1 MKQFLTFL
9 LAIAAVV
16 FSASTCEK
24 MEPGDYKDFTGA
36 KINLLGSWVLS
47 EVQYKTAGVIE
58 SHPVTPESVMEF
70 AEKGIG
76 YTRDMAG
83 NILDS
88 WHYVTYR
95 ASVTIFTNA
104 EWDNNR
110 SLGEDDSNYQ
120 HGKTYA
126 FHVVDENTI
135 SSEEKV
141 SSNSYIVNFFTRFN
155 PSDYRTRAVFDEEY
169 SPNTL
174 IVMYDENVG
183 KEPLVEAVKSLNA
196 EIIYD
201 YNIIPGMA
209 IRIPNGSEI
218 HRWIAYFKS
227 VKGVVS
233 VERDRIN
240 HLVEPVK
247 PRLEIM

>member
-1 MKQFLTFL
+1 MKKLISFI
-9 LAIAAVV
+9 LAVATVV

-47 EVQYKTAGVIE
+47 EVQYKT
-58 SHPVTPESVMEF
+58 
-70 AEKGIG
+70 
-76 YTRDMAG
+76 
-83 NILDS
+83 
-88 WHYVTYR
+88 
-95 ASVTIFTNA
+95 
-104 EWDNNR
+104 
-110 SLGEDDSNYQ
+110 
-120 HGKTYA
+120 
-126 FHVVDENTI
+126 
-135 SSEEKV
+135 
-141 SSNSYIVNFFTRFN
+141 
-155 PSDYRTRAVFDEEY
+155 EEY

-174 IVMYDENVG
+174 IVMYDIGVG
-183 KEPLVEAVKSLNA
+183 KEPLVEAVKSSNA

-201 YNIIPGMA
+201 YNLIPGMA

-218 HRWIAYFKS
+218 NNWIAYFKS

-247 PRLEIM
+247 PRHEIM

>member
-1 MKQFLTFL
+1 MKKFISFI
-9 LAIAAVV
+9 LAISTVV

-24 MEPGDYKDFTGA
+24 MESGDYRDFTGA
-36 KINLLGSWVLS
+36 KINLLGSWVLT

-70 AEKGIG
+70 AAKGIG

-83 NILDS
+83 EILDS
-88 WHYVTYR
+88 WHYETYR
-95 ASVTIFTNA
+95 AAVTIFTNT
-104 EWDNNR
+104 EWENNR
-110 SLGEDDSNYQ
+110 GLGEDDSQYEK
-120 HGKTYA
+120 GKTYC

-141 SSNSYIVNFFTRFN
+141 SSNSYVVSFFTRFDAADFVTK
-155 PSDYRTRAVFDEEY
+155 SFDDEMF

-174 IVMYDENVG
+174 IVMYDTDIG
-183 KEPLVEAVKSLNA
+183 KEPLVEAVKTMNA

-201 YNIIPGMA
+201 YRIIPGMA
-209 IRIPNGSEI
+209 VRIPDGTDI
-218 HRWIAYFKS
+218 RKAMVYFKD

-233 VERDRIN
+233 VERDRITR
-240 HLVEPVK
+240 LTDPVRPK
-247 PRLEIM
+247 LESM

>member
-1 MKQFLTFL
+1 MKQLISFI
-9 LAIAAVV
+9 LAAATVV

-36 KINLLGSWVLS
+36 KINLLGAWVLS
-47 EVQYKTAGVIE
+47 EVQYKTA
-58 SHPVTPESVMEF
+58 
-70 AEKGIG
+70 
-76 YTRDMAG
+76 
-83 NILDS
+83 
-88 WHYVTYR
+88 
-95 ASVTIFTNA
+95 
-104 EWDNNR
+104 
-110 SLGEDDSNYQ
+110 
-120 HGKTYA
+120 
-126 FHVVDENTI
+126 
-135 SSEEKV
+135 
-141 SSNSYIVNFFTRFN
+141 
-155 PSDYRTRAVFDEEY
+155 EY

-174 IVMYDENVG
+174 IVMYDIGVG
-183 KEPLVEAVKSLNA
+183 KEPLVEAVKSSNA

-201 YNIIPGMA
+201 YSIIPGMA

-218 HRWIAYFKS
+218 NNWIAYFKS

>member
-1 MKQFLTFL
+1 MKKYIAFI
-9 LAIAAVV
+9 LAISAVV

-24 MEPGDYKDFTGA
+24 MDPGDYRDFTGA
-36 KINLLGSWVLS
+36 KINLLGPWVLS
-47 EVQYKTAGVIE
+47 EVQYRTAGVIE
-58 SHPVTPESVMEF
+58 SHRATPESVMEF
-70 AEKGIG
+70 ARNGIG
-76 YTRDMAG
+76 YIRNMSGD
-83 NILDS
+83 ILDS
-88 WHYVTYR
+88 WHYVIYR
-95 ASVTIFTNA
+95 ASVTFFTNA

-120 HGKTYA
+120 QGKTYA
-126 FHVVDENTI
+126 FHVIDENTI

-141 SSNSYIVNFFTRFN
+141 SSNSSIVNIFTRFGQED
-155 PSDYRTRAVFDEEY
+155 SVTKMSGAEEF

-174 IVMYDENVG
+174 IIMYDTEVG
-183 KEPLVEAVKSLNA
+183 KVPLSNAVKRYGA
-196 EIIYD
+196 GIIYD
-201 YNIIPGMA
+201 YSIIPGMA
-209 IRIPNGSEI
+209 IRIPDGTDI
-218 HRWIAYFKS
+218 HKAMEYFKK

>member
-1 MKQFLTFL
+1 MKKFISFI
-9 LAIAAVV
+9 LAVAALV

-47 EVQYKTAGVIE
+47 EVQYKTAGVVE
-58 SHPVTPESVMEF
+58 SRAVTPESVMEF

-76 YTRDMAG
+76 YTRNMTG
-83 NILDS
+83 GILDS

-110 SLGEDDSNYQ
+110 GLGEDDSNYL

-126 FHVVDENTI
+126 FHVVDGNTI

-141 SSNSYIVNFFTRFN
+141 SSNSSIVNFFTRFN
-155 PSDYRTRAVFDEEY
+155 PS
-169 SPNTL
+169 
-174 IVMYDENVG
+174 EN
-183 KEPLVEAVKSLNA
+183 
-196 EIIYD
+196 
-201 YNIIPGMA
+201 
-209 IRIPNGSEI
+209 R
-218 HRWIAYFKS
+218 
-227 VKGVVS
+227 
-233 VERDRIN
+233 
-240 HLVEPVK
+240 
-247 PRLEIM
+247 

>member
-1 MKQFLTFL
+1 MKKLISFI
-9 LAIAAVV
+9 LAATIVV

-24 MEPGDYKDFTGA
+24 MKPGDYKGFTGA

-47 EVQYKTAGVIE
+47 EVQYRTAGVVE

-76 YTRDMAG
+76 YTRDMTG
-83 NILDS
+83 DIL
-88 WHYVTYR
+88 
-95 ASVTIFTNA
+95 
-104 EWDNNR
+104 
-110 SLGEDDSNYQ
+110 DSNYQ

-126 FHVVDENTI
+126 FLVVDENTI

-141 SSNSYIVNFFTRFN
+141 SSNSHIVNFFTRFN
-155 PSDYRTRAVFDEEY
+155 PSDYRTKDIFDEEY

-174 IVMYDENVG
+174 IVMYDIGVG
-183 KEPLVEAVKSLNA
+183 KEPLAEAVKSSNA

-201 YNIIPGMA
+201 YNLIPGMA

-218 HRWIAYFKS
+218 NNWIAYFKS

-233 VERDRIN
+233 IERDRIN

>member
-1 MKQFLTFL
+1 MKKSITFI
-9 LAIAAVV
+9 LAVATVV

-24 MEPGDYKDFTGA
+24 MEPGDYKDFSGA

-47 EVQYKTAGVIE
+47 EVQYKTAGVVE

-76 YTRDMAG
+76 YTRDMTG
-83 NILDS
+83 GILDS

-110 SLGEDDSNYQ
+110 SLGEDDSNYL

-155 PSDYRTRAVFDEEY
+155 PSDYRTKNLLSELSRVWFPSSA
-169 SPNTL
+169 T
-174 IVMYDENVG
+174 
-183 KEPLVEAVKSLNA
+183 
-196 EIIYD
+196 
-201 YNIIPGMA
+201 
-209 IRIPNGSEI
+209 GSTT
-218 HRWIAYFKS
+218 S
-227 VKGVVS
+227 
-233 VERDRIN
+233 
-240 HLVEPVK
+240 
-247 PRLEIM
+247 